1 MTFIQTGLYVFLKN
15 NLKFFGVIQQF
26 RQDHAISKLFSC
38 SLSLTLTYC
47 SPRTSFCLLRIEEE
61 IWCSFSDNLEEIYWR
76 SFTTRWSKQNHEGST
91 GNSIC
96 LNTGPA
102 GTISLKPP
110 RILKD
115 SKNLLFVLTWEGCTY
130 NVAQRMDT
138 QSARHISISNY
149 YMDQLS
155 SIKNHIKSIKYLVSR
170 SGCKQMHK
178 RAYFWYLKLFP
189 QVFRQ
194 HAASL

>member
-1 MTFIQTGLYVFLKN
+1 M
-15 NLKFFGVIQQF
+15 
-26 RQDHAISKLFSC
+26 
-38 SLSLTLTYC
+38 
-47 SPRTSFCLLRIEEE
+47 LRIEEE

-149 YMDQLS
+149 YIWINYQVSRTISKLS
-155 SIKNHIKSIKYLVSR
+155 SIWFQDQGASR
-170 SGCKQMHK
+170 CTRELIFGI
-178 RAYFWYLKLFP
+178 
-189 QVFRQ
+189 
-194 HAASL
+194 